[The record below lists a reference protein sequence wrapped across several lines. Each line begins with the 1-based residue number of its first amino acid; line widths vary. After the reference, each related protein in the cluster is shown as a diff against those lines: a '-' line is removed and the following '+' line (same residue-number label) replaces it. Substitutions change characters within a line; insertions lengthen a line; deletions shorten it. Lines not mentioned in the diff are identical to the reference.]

1 MTGRRGRR
9 RQQLLD
15 DLLKLVIEG
24 NMEGRIEMTRRRQ
37 QLLDDLLKQVIEG
50 KMEGRI
56 EMTGRRGRRRQ
67 QLLDDLEEKRECLK
81 EEALDRTP
89 WRTCFGRGCGPV
101 VRETAVG
108 GVDS

>member
-50 KMEGRI
+50 KMEGYDRKTRKKTSAA
-56 EMTGRRGRRRQ
+56 TG
-67 QLLDDLEEKRECLK
+67 
-81 EEALDRTP
+81 
-89 WRTCFGRGCGPV
+89 
-101 VRETAVG
+101 
-108 GVDS
+108 